1 MILTLLF
8 PAAPFDIESLTM
20 KFLPLSLLLL
30 PASGFVSVPP
40 PTASASPSFLP
51 ATRRP
56 FIAGNWKMN
65 PSTLPDAVSLAR
77 SISSSVT
84 PSTPCD
90 VCVFAPMPFIDAC
103 RTAAGAS
110 GEGSG
115 LDIGAELSFYEEKGA
130 YTGAVSAEMIKS
142 LGVDW
147 VLAGHS
153 ERRTMFGDDD
163 EEINKQ
169 TLNLLRKGMSVVLC
183 IGETK
188 DEYDAGLVEAVCTL
202 QLKKDLQ
209 GVTEE
214 EMERIVIAY
223 EPVWAIGTGLTC
235 PADVAQ
241 NVHKVCRNVIRGMYG
256 DNVADAVRI
265 QYGGSVTPETIDEL
279 MGMPDIDGALVGG
292 ASLVKEKFERI
303 VNFKSV

>member
-1 MILTLLF
+1 
-8 PAAPFDIESLTM
+8 
-20 KFLPLSLLLL
+20 
-30 PASGFVSVPP
+30 
-40 PTASASPSFLP
+40 
-51 ATRRP
+51 
-56 FIAGNWKMN
+56 
-65 PSTLPDAVSLAR
+65 
-77 SISSSVT
+77 
-84 PSTPCD
+84 
-90 VCVFAPMPFIDAC
+90 MPFIDAC

-256 DNVADAVRI
+256 DDVADAVRI